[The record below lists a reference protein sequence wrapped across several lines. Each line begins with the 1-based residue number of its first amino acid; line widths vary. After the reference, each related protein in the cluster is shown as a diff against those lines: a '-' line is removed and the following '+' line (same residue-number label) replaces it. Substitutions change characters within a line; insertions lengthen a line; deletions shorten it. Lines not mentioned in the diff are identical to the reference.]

1 MLLEIKNGV
10 YPKIGNGSTPLK
22 TASAECAPARTAEYD
37 LRQTLCCHQKQ
48 PDPARSATNR
58 YCIHQQQPPPRAQ
71 NPPHPLA
78 VNPPPP
84 KTASAVTAPPPKC
97 LHPTNSATGHQERDV
112 HRRNDTMCSV
122 TPPTKER
129 RPFLALILA

>member
-58 YCIHQQQPPPRAQ
+58 YSPAATTAARAK
-71 NPPHPLA
+71 PA
-78 VNPPPP
+78 
-84 KTASAVTAPPPKC
+84 ASARGK
-97 LHPTNSATGHQERDV
+97 SAST
-112 HRRNDTMCSV
+112 
-122 TPPTKER
+122 
-129 RPFLALILA
+129 